1 MSRARHTMT
10 IVPLLILFVGSL
22 FAQNSSTPQVA
33 KGPTAKVT
41 PSPKPATTPS
51 LVDLNT
57 ASRQA
62 LMTLPGISDATA
74 QKIIANRPYHSK
86 SDLTGK
92 KIIPEDVYAKIS
104 SRIVARTTRT
114 VSPGNVEK
122 KAASSDGNDQVK
134 KFQ

>member
-1 MSRARHTMT
+1 MSRARHTIT

-22 FAQNSSTPQVA
+22 FAQNSSAPQVA

-41 PSPKPATTPS
+41 PSTKPTTPS

-57 ASRQA
+57 ATKQA
-62 LMTLPGISDATA
+62 LMTLPGISDAAA
-74 QKIIANRPYHSK
+74 QKIIANRPYRAK

-92 KIIPEDVYAKIS
+92 KIISDDVYAKIS
-104 SRIVARTTRT
+104 SRIVARTTSR

-122 KAASSDGNDQVK
+122 KAASSDANDQVK